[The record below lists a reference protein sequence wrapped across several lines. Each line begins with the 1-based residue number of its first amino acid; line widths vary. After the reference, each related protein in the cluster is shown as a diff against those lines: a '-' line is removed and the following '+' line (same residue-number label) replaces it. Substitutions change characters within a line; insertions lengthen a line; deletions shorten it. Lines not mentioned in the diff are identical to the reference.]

1 VVGVIHLSANQFENF
16 ANPHDSFWGRFIH
29 PMPNTQ
35 WQNLLKQDVVIMGFH
50 TH

>member
-1 VVGVIHLSANQFENF
+1 MVGVIHFSANSFENF
-16 ANPHDSFWGRFIH
+16 ANPDDSFWGHFIH